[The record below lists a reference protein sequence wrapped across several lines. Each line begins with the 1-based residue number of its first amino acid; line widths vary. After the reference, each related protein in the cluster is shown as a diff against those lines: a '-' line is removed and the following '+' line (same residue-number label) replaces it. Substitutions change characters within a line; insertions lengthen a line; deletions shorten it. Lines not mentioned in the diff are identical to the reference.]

1 MKTRLR
7 AELWDKL
14 HYILSHSTDRMIR
27 IELQY
32 DGLIETETLRKA
44 LEHVTNSNP
53 ILHSAFRDHSL
64 RPYWE
69 VQPYSINDILT
80 VIDILTSEENITAD
94 DNLKA
99 GNTLTEDNILSVTE
113 AEKAEVEEKAEEK
126 AVKDVNEY
134 RNAEMDME
142 AVTESDN
149 PEQAKQRFMSQV
161 IPVESNVQYKVAVI
175 NYRDRSQLC
184 TRSLL
189 CIRSQLCMIINH
201 MCVDGRGSQILLN
214 QIAATYSKIHKNL
227 PVPEIKSGSRAH
239 AKIYSGFS
247 LFNRLV
253 ARLLLKNITRLKE
266 KRTFAYTP
274 EDPSDDLLMVTAKW
288 TADEFSKIR
297 ETLKNRETAK
307 WTAEEPTAIREFSKI
322 KQTAKKTGATVNDV
336 LLAFYTHALYQ
347 TCNFPKEKP
356 LTITCM
362 VDNRRYIR
370 ETEAT
375 GLTNHVGLMQVRMDR
390 CGSTVGET
398 AAKIAKATA
407 LEKKKRFFGLSGIP
421 LIRLGYHLP
430 FFLAKPGTKLWFLN
444 PVLGFSNLGVIQEEL
459 FHLAGLK
466 VVESLFVGPQ
476 QYKPY
481 LTVYIHMMCDA
492 LYFTTAVKGNHQDRQ
507 KIMHLF
513 DAMKQN
519 MREFV
524 NGQHL

>member
-1 MKTRLR
+1 
-7 AELWDKL
+7 
-14 HYILSHSTDRMIR
+14 
-27 IELQY
+27 
-32 DGLIETETLRKA
+32 
-44 LEHVTNSNP
+44 
-53 ILHSAFRDHSL
+53 
-64 RPYWE
+64 
-69 VQPYSINDILT
+69 
-80 VIDILTSEENITAD
+80 
-94 DNLKA
+94 
-99 GNTLTEDNILSVTE
+99 
-113 AEKAEVEEKAEEK
+113 
-126 AVKDVNEY
+126 
-134 RNAEMDME
+134 
-142 AVTESDN
+142 
-149 PEQAKQRFMSQV
+149 MSQV

-175 NYRDRSQLC
+175 NYRG
-184 TRSLL
+184 
-189 CIRSQLCMIINH
+189 RSQLCMIINH

-322 KQTAKKTGATVNDV
+322 KQTAKKTGTTVNDV

-362 VDNRRYIR
+362 VDNRRYIK

-398 AAKIAKATA
+398 VAKIAKATA

-519 MREFV
+519 MREFL